1 MLQSYNKEQAIL
13 RINRLSEQGKEFVFI
28 IDYLQDC
35 SYIEET
41 NRLDSSFVLYNLNG
55 FTNQTI
61 SDEDDMAT
69 YSAKA
74 MPSLHWQPFAESFFS
89 YQRSFNI
96 VRQNILAGNSFLTNL
111 TCRTP
116 VETNLT
122 LKDIYFRSKAIYKLW
137 VKDRFTVFSPE
148 IFIRIHQGKISSYP
162 MKGTIDASIPSA
174 AQLLMNDPKETAEH
188 ATIVDLIRND
198 LSMVASRVSV
208 SRYRY
213 MDRLQTNRGAIF
225 QTSSEIQGILPENY
239 QEHLGDIIFRLLPAG
254 SITGAPKKKTMQ
266 IIQEAETYDRGFY
279 TGVMG
284 YSDGIDLDSAVMIRF
299 VEQEGEKMYFKSGGG
314 ITCQSDVESEY
325 NEMKQK
331 VYVPIY

>member
-1 MLQSYNKEQAIL
+1 MHLYNKEQAIKRMNQL
-13 RINRLSEQGKEFVFI
+13 GQLHRPFVFI
-28 IDYLQDC
+28 INYLQDA
-35 SYIEET
+35 SYIEEVAAV
-41 NRLDSSFVLYNLNG
+41 DSTELLYNLNG
-55 FTNQTI
+55 FTNQ
-61 SDEDDMAT
+61 AT
-69 YSAKA
+69 LTEEYVLSFPAKQVN
-74 MPSLHWQPFAESFFS
+74 PIHWQPSAESFYS

-96 VRQNILAGNSFLTNL
+96 VQRNILAGNSFLTNL

-116 VETNLT
+116 VDTNLT
-122 LKDIYFRSKAIYKLW
+122 LKDIYFHSKAIYKLW
-137 VKDRFTVFSPE
+137 VKDTFTVFSPE
-148 IFIRIHQGKISSYP
+148 IFVRIHQGKISSYP

-174 AQLLMNDPKETAEH
+174 AQLLMNDPKEAAEH

-198 LSMVASRVSV
+198 LSMVANQVSV

-213 MDRLQTNRGAIF
+213 IDTLQTNQGAIL

-239 QEHLGDIIFRLLPAG
+239 PEHLGELIFRLLPAG

-266 IIQEAETYDRGFY
+266 IIREAETYDRGFY
-279 TGVMG
+279 TGIMG
-284 YSDGIDLDSAVMIRF
+284 YSDGINLDSAVMIRF

-314 ITCQSDVESEY
+314 ITCQSDVKSEY